1 MIVFHNKSARPRKN
15 LEDRDMLGREKR
27 MQGLDVKSLS
37 INDMRDVNKFFEYL
51 EYGLEKSLLVL
62 KKTDQNNTAL
72 KSVNESLLKKNKQ
85 LEAKV
90 ARLEMGITDEPGS
103 VDKGSSGRIESVGD
117 KESNTP
123 VGMSYDEAVA
133 MMKGNTTEENSDEK
147 ESTKEEPA
155 KEDTKDEVSNSKE
168 EVKEEAPVETKEED
182 VSAEPKVKSVEF
194 KWPELTKDELYSL
207 MESIAKEK
215 GYKVL
220 PEQVNNADGKWFALG
235 NESGRVYYSSTSNSL
250 SFQAPDKKRYKNVD
264 VPENLKKLGEDFMVL
279 LIELTFTTYGLPKSF
294 TIEKL
299 KKHMSDEYLEGVF
312 VRGNKD

>member
-1 MIVFHNKSARPRKN
+1 
-15 LEDRDMLGREKR
+15 MLGRENSMKDFN
-27 MQGLDVKSLS
+27 LKSLS
-37 INDMRDVNKFFEYL
+37 IKDMRDVGKFFDMM

-62 KKTDQNNTAL
+62 KNTEQNNVAL
-72 KSVNESLLKKNKQ
+72 KSVNESLLKENKQ

-90 ARLEMGITDEPGS
+90 ARLEMGITDEPGG

-133 MMKGNTTEENSDEK
+133 MMKGTNNED
-147 ESTKEEPA
+147 TK
-155 KEDTKDEVSNSKE
+155 KEDTKDEVSTP
-168 EVKEEAPVETKEED
+168 EVKEEAPVEDKEED

-207 MESIAKEK
+207 MESIAREK

-279 LIELTFTTYGLPKSF
+279 LIELTFTVYGLPKSF

-299 KKHMSDEYLEGVF
+299 KKHMSDEYLEKVF
-312 VRGNKD
+312 IRGNKD

>member
-1 MIVFHNKSARPRKN
+1 
-15 LEDRDMLGREKR
+15 MLGRENSMKDFN
-27 MQGLDVKSLS
+27 LKSLS
-37 INDMRDVNKFFEYL
+37 IKDMRDVGKFFDMM

-62 KKTDQNNTAL
+62 KNTEQNNVAL
-72 KSVNESLLKKNKQ
+72 KSVNKSLLKENKQ

-103 VDKGSSGRIESVGD
+103 VDKGSSGRIESVGED
-117 KESNTP
+117 KSNTP
-123 VGMSYDEAVA
+123 VGMSYDEAVSL
-133 MMKGNTTEENSDEK
+133 MKGSDEK
-147 ESTKEEPA
+147 ESTKEETIK

-168 EVKEEAPVETKEED
+168 VKEEAKEED

-194 KWPELTKDELYSL
+194 KWPELSKDELYSL

-294 TIEKL
+294 SIEKL

>member
-1 MIVFHNKSARPRKN
+1 
-15 LEDRDMLGREKR
+15 MLGRENSMKDFN
-27 MQGLDVKSLS
+27 LKSLS
-37 INDMRDVNKFFEYL
+37 IKDMRDVGKFFDMM

-62 KKTDQNNTAL
+62 KNTEQNNVAL

-85 LEAKV
+85 LEAKI
-90 ARLEMGITDEPGS
+90 ARLEMGVTDEPGS
-103 VDKGSSGRIESVGD
+103 VDKGSSGRIESVGED
-117 KESNTP
+117 KSSTP

-133 MMKGNTTEENSDEK
+133 MMKGNNEEESKETT
-147 ESTKEEPA
+147 
-155 KEDTKDEVSNSKE
+155 KEDTKDEVSNPK
-168 EVKEEAPVETKEED
+168 EVKEEAPVEEEKEED

-294 TIEKL
+294 SIEKL

>member
-1 MIVFHNKSARPRKN
+1 MKDFN
-15 LEDRDMLGREKR
+15 L
-27 MQGLDVKSLS
+27 KSLS
-37 INDMRDVNKFFEYL
+37 IKDMRDVGKFFDMM

-62 KKTDQNNTAL
+62 KNTEQNNVAL
-72 KSVNESLLKKNKQ
+72 KSVNESLLKENKQ

-103 VDKGSSGRIESVGD
+103 VDKGSSGRIESVGED
-117 KESNTP
+117 KSSTP

-133 MMKGNTTEENSDEK
+133 MMKGNNEK
-147 ESTKEEPA
+147 EESKEDI
-155 KEDTKDEVSNSKE
+155 KEDTKDEVSTPK
-168 EVKEEAPVETKEED
+168 EVKEETKEEAPAEDKEESKEED

-264 VPENLKKLGEDFMVL
+264 VPENLKKLGEDFIVL

-294 TIEKL
+294 SIEKL

>member
-1 MIVFHNKSARPRKN
+1 MKDFN
-15 LEDRDMLGREKR
+15 L
-27 MQGLDVKSLS
+27 KSLS
-37 INDMRDVNKFFEYL
+37 IKDMRDVGKFFDMM

-62 KKTDQNNTAL
+62 KNTEQNNVAL
-72 KSVNESLLKKNKQ
+72 KSVNESLLKENKQ

-117 KESNTP
+117 DKSSTP

-133 MMKGNTTEENSDEK
+133 MMKGSEASGKGSNDD
-147 ESTKEEPA
+147 TK
-155 KEDTKDEVSNSKE
+155 KEDTKDEVSNPKEVKE
-168 EVKEEAPVETKEED
+168 EVKEEAPIEDKEED

-194 KWPELTKDELYSL
+194 KWPELSKDELYSL

-264 VPENLKKLGEDFMVL
+264 VPENLKKLGEDFIVL
-279 LIELTFTTYGLPKSF
+279 LIELTFTVYGLPKSF

-299 KKHMSDEYLEGVF
+299 KKHMSDEYLEKVF

>member
-1 MIVFHNKSARPRKN
+1 MKDFN
-15 LEDRDMLGREKR
+15 L
-27 MQGLDVKSLS
+27 KSLS
-37 INDMRDVNKFFEYL
+37 IKDMRDVGKFFDMM

-62 KKTDQNNTAL
+62 KNTEQNNVAL
-72 KSVNESLLKKNKQ
+72 KSVNKSLLKENKQ
-85 LEAKV
+85 LEAKI

-103 VDKGSSGRIESVGD
+103 IDKGSSGRIESVGED
-117 KESNTP
+117 KSSTP

-133 MMKGNTTEENSDEK
+133 MMKGSDAK
-147 ESTKEEPA
+147 EDTKEETT
-155 KEDTKDEVSNSKE
+155 KEDTKDEVSNSE
-168 EVKEEAPVETKEED
+168 EVKEEAPVEDKEED

-294 TIEKL
+294 SIEKL
-299 KKHMSDEYLEGVF
+299 KKHMSDEYLQGVF

>member
-1 MIVFHNKSARPRKN
+1 
-15 LEDRDMLGREKR
+15 MLGRENSMKDFN
-27 MQGLDVKSLS
+27 LKSLS
-37 INDMRDVNKFFEYL
+37 IKDMRDVGKFFDMM

-62 KKTDQNNTAL
+62 KNTEQNNVAL
-72 KSVNESLLKKNKQ
+72 KSVNKSLLKENKQ

-103 VDKGSSGRIESVGD
+103 VDKGSSGRIESVAD

-133 MMKGNTTEENSDEK
+133 MMKGSEGEK
-147 ESTKEEPA
+147 ENTKE
-155 KEDTKDEVSNSKE
+155 EDTKDEVSNPK
-168 EVKEEAPVETKEED
+168 EVKEEASVEEKEED

-264 VPENLKKLGEDFMVL
+264 VPENLKKLGEDFIVL

>member
-1 MIVFHNKSARPRKN
+1 MKDFN
-15 LEDRDMLGREKR
+15 L
-27 MQGLDVKSLS
+27 KSLS
-37 INDMRDVNKFFEYL
+37 IKDMRDVSKFFDMM

-62 KKTDQNNTAL
+62 KNTEQNNVAL
-72 KSVNESLLKKNKQ
+72 KSVNESLLKENKQ
-85 LEAKV
+85 LETKV

-117 KESNTP
+117 KENNTP
-123 VGMSYDEAVA
+123 VGMSYNEAVA
-133 MMKGNTTEENSDEK
+133 MMKGSEGEK
-147 ESTKEEPA
+147 EDTKEEST
-155 KEDTKDEVSNSKE
+155 KEDTKDEVSNPE
-168 EVKEEAPVETKEED
+168 EVKEEALAEAKEED

-299 KKHMSDEYLEGVF
+299 KKHMSDEYLEKVF
-312 VRGNKD
+312 IRGNKD

>member
-1 MIVFHNKSARPRKN
+1 
-15 LEDRDMLGREKR
+15 MLGRENSMKDFN
-27 MQGLDVKSLS
+27 LKSLS
-37 INDMRDVNKFFEYL
+37 IKDMRDVGKFFDMM

-62 KKTDQNNTAL
+62 KNTEQNNVAL
-72 KSVNESLLKKNKQ
+72 KSVNESLLKENKQ

-103 VDKGSSGRIESVGD
+103 VDKGSSGRIESVGG
-117 KESNTP
+117 EANSP

-133 MMKGNTTEENSDEK
+133 MMKGSNEK
-147 ESTKEEPA
+147 EDAKEETT
-155 KEDTKDEVSNSKE
+155 KEDTKDEVSNPK
-168 EVKEEAPVETKEED
+168 EVKEEAKEEED

-264 VPENLKKLGEDFMVL
+264 VPENLKKLGEDFIVL

>member
-1 MIVFHNKSARPRKN
+1 
-15 LEDRDMLGREKR
+15 MLGRENSMKDFN
-27 MQGLDVKSLS
+27 LKSLS
-37 INDMRDVNKFFEYL
+37 IKDMRDVGKFFDMM

-62 KKTDQNNTAL
+62 KNTEQNNVAL
-72 KSVNESLLKKNKQ
+72 KSVNESLLKENKQ

-133 MMKGNTTEENSDEK
+133 MMKGSNED
-147 ESTKEEPA
+147 TKE
-155 KEDTKDEVSNSKE
+155 EDTKDEVSTPKE
-168 EVKEEAPVETKEED
+168 VKPEVKEDKEED
-182 VSAEPKVKSVEF
+182 VGVEPKVKSVEF

-264 VPENLKKLGEDFMVL
+264 VPESLKKLGEDFIVL

-312 VRGNKD
+312 IRGNKD

>member
-1 MIVFHNKSARPRKN
+1 MKDFN
-15 LEDRDMLGREKR
+15 L
-27 MQGLDVKSLS
+27 KSLS
-37 INDMRDVNKFFEYL
+37 IKDMRDVGKFFDMM

-62 KKTDQNNTAL
+62 KNTEQNNVAL
-72 KSVNESLLKKNKQ
+72 KSVNESLLKENKQ

-103 VDKGSSGRIESVGD
+103 VDKGSSGRIESVGG
-117 KESNTP
+117 EANSP

-133 MMKGNTTEENSDEK
+133 MMKGSNEK
-147 ESTKEEPA
+147 EDAKEETT
-155 KEDTKDEVSNSKE
+155 KEDTKDEVSNPK
-168 EVKEEAPVETKEED
+168 EVKEEAKEEED

-264 VPENLKKLGEDFMVL
+264 VPENLKKLGEDFIVL

>member
-1 MIVFHNKSARPRKN
+1 MKDFN
-15 LEDRDMLGREKR
+15 L
-27 MQGLDVKSLS
+27 KSLS
-37 INDMRDVNKFFEYL
+37 IKDMRDVSKFFDMM

-62 KKTDQNNTAL
+62 KNTEQNNVAL
-72 KSVNESLLKKNKQ
+72 KSVNESLLKENKQ

-90 ARLEMGITDEPGS
+90 ARLEAGITDEVGS
-103 VDKGSSGRIESVGD
+103 VDKGSSGRIESVGE
-117 KESNTP
+117 KESAP
-123 VGMSYDEAVA
+123 VGMSYDEAISL
-133 MMKGNTTEENSDEK
+133 MKGNEVSGKGSDE
-147 ESTKEEPA
+147 EDA
-155 KEDTKDEVSNSKE
+155 KEDTKDEVSNPKEVKE
-168 EVKEEAPVETKEED
+168 EVKVEED

-235 NESGRVYYSSTSNSL
+235 NDAGRVYYSSTSNSL

-264 VPENLKKLGEDFMVL
+264 VPEKLKKLGEDFIVL

-294 TIEKL
+294 SIEKL
-299 KKHMSDEYLEGVF
+299 KKHMSDEYLEKVF
-312 VRGNKD
+312 IRGNKD

>member
-1 MIVFHNKSARPRKN
+1 
-15 LEDRDMLGREKR
+15 MLGRENSMKDFN
-27 MQGLDVKSLS
+27 LKSLS
-37 INDMRDVNKFFEYL
+37 IKDMRDVSKFFDMM

-62 KKTDQNNTAL
+62 KNTEQNNVAL
-72 KSVNESLLKKNKQ
+72 KSVNESLLKENKQ

-90 ARLEMGITDEPGS
+90 ARLESGITDEVGS
-103 VDKGSSGRIESVGD
+103 VDKGSSGRIESVGED
-117 KESNTP
+117 KSSTP
-123 VGMSYDEAVA
+123 VGMSYDEAVSL
-133 MMKGNTTEENSDEK
+133 MKGNSEEET
-147 ESTKEEPA
+147 TKEEVSA
-155 KEDTKDEVSNSKE
+155 EKGTKESDSSKE
-168 EVKEEAPVETKEED
+168 GTKEEDKVEED

-235 NESGRVYYSSTSNSL
+235 NDAGRVYYSSTSNSL

-264 VPENLKKLGEDFMVL
+264 VPEKLKKLGEDFIVL

-294 TIEKL
+294 SIEKL
-299 KKHMSDEYLEGVF
+299 KKHMSDEYLEKVF
-312 VRGNKD
+312 IRGNKD

>member
-1 MIVFHNKSARPRKN
+1 MKDFN
-15 LEDRDMLGREKR
+15 L
-27 MQGLDVKSLS
+27 KSLS
-37 INDMRDVNKFFEYL
+37 IKDMRDVGKFFDMM

-62 KKTDQNNTAL
+62 KNTEQNNVAL
-72 KSVNESLLKKNKQ
+72 KSVNKSLLKENKQ

-103 VDKGSSGRIESVGD
+103 VDKGSSGRIENVGD

-123 VGMSYDEAVA
+123 IGMSYDEAVA
-133 MMKGNTTEENSDEK
+133 MMKGSNEE
-147 ESTKEEPA
+147 TKE
-155 KEDTKDEVSNSKE
+155 EDTKDEVSNAKE
-168 EVKEEAPVETKEED
+168 VTKGEAPVEDKEED

-279 LIELTFTTYGLPKSF
+279 LIELTFTAYGLPKSF

>member
-1 MIVFHNKSARPRKN
+1 
-15 LEDRDMLGREKR
+15 MLGRENSMKDFN
-27 MQGLDVKSLS
+27 LKSLS
-37 INDMRDVNKFFEYL
+37 IKDMRDVGKFFDMM

-62 KKTDQNNTAL
+62 KNTEQNNVAL
-72 KSVNESLLKKNKQ
+72 KSVNESLLKENKQ

-103 VDKGSSGRIESVGD
+103 VDKGSSGRIESVVD

-133 MMKGNTTEENSDEK
+133 MMKGEDESK
-147 ESTKEEPA
+147 DEDTKEETTKDTK

-168 EVKEEAPVETKEED
+168 EVKEDSKEDKEED

-294 TIEKL
+294 SIEKL

-312 VRGNKD
+312 IRGNKD

>member
-1 MIVFHNKSARPRKN
+1 MKDFN
-15 LEDRDMLGREKR
+15 L
-27 MQGLDVKSLS
+27 KSLS
-37 INDMRDVNKFFEYL
+37 IKDMRDVSKFFDMM

-62 KKTDQNNTAL
+62 KNTEQNNVAL
-72 KSVNESLLKKNKQ
+72 KSVNESLLKENKQ

-90 ARLEMGITDEPGS
+90 AILEMGITDEPGS

-133 MMKGNTTEENSDEK
+133 MMKGSNDKETTKK
-147 ESTKEEPA
+147 ETT
-155 KEDTKDEVSNSKE
+155 KEDTKDGISSPKEVKE
-168 EVKEEAPVETKEED
+168 EVKEEAPVEDKEED

-194 KWPELTKDELYSL
+194 KWPELSKDELYSL

>member
-1 MIVFHNKSARPRKN
+1 
-15 LEDRDMLGREKR
+15 MLGRENSMKDFN
-27 MQGLDVKSLS
+27 LKSLS
-37 INDMRDVNKFFEYL
+37 IKDMRDVSKFFDMM

-62 KKTDQNNTAL
+62 KNTEQNNVAL
-72 KSVNESLLKKNKQ
+72 KSVNESLLKENKQ

-90 ARLEMGITDEPGS
+90 ARLESGITDEVGS
-103 VDKGSSGRIESVGD
+103 VDKGSSGRIESVGED
-117 KESNTP
+117 KSTP
-123 VGMSYDEAVA
+123 VGMSYDEAVSL
-133 MMKGNTTEENSDEK
+133 MKGSNDEK
-147 ESTKEEPA
+147 EGTKEDTVKETT
-155 KEDTKDEVSNSKE
+155 KEDTKDKVSNPKEAKE
-168 EVKEEAPVETKEED
+168 EDKVEED

-235 NESGRVYYSSTSNSL
+235 NDAGRVYYSSTSNSL

-264 VPENLKKLGEDFMVL
+264 VPEKLKKLGEDFIVL

-294 TIEKL
+294 SIEKL
-299 KKHMSDEYLEGVF
+299 KKHMSDEYLEKVF
-312 VRGNKD
+312 IRGNKD

>member
-1 MIVFHNKSARPRKN
+1 MKDFN
-15 LEDRDMLGREKR
+15 L
-27 MQGLDVKSLS
+27 KSLS
-37 INDMRDVNKFFEYL
+37 IKDMRDVSKFFDMM

-62 KKTDQNNTAL
+62 KNTEQNNVAL
-72 KSVNESLLKKNKQ
+72 KSVNESLLKENKQ

-117 KESNTP
+117 KVSSP

-133 MMKGNTTEENSDEK
+133 MMKGSDDD
-147 ESTKEEPA
+147 TK
-155 KEDTKDEVSNSKE
+155 KEDTKDEVSNPK
-168 EVKEEAPVETKEED
+168 EVKEEAPVEDKEED

-279 LIELTFTTYGLPKSF
+279 LIELTFTVYGLPKSF

-299 KKHMSDEYLEGVF
+299 KKHMSDEYLEKVF

>member
-1 MIVFHNKSARPRKN
+1 MKDFN
-15 LEDRDMLGREKR
+15 L
-27 MQGLDVKSLS
+27 KSLS
-37 INDMRDVNKFFEYL
+37 IKDMRDVGKFFDMM

-62 KKTDQNNTAL
+62 KNTEQNNVAL
-72 KSVNESLLKKNKQ
+72 KSVNKSLLKENKQ
-85 LEAKV
+85 LEAKI
-90 ARLEMGITDEPGS
+90 ARLEMGITDEYGS
-103 VDKGSSGRIESVGD
+103 VDKGSSGRIESVAD

-133 MMKGNTTEENSDEK
+133 MMKGSDEK
-147 ESTKEEPA
+147 EEEPA
-155 KEDTKDEVSNSKE
+155 KDTKDEVSNPKE
-168 EVKEEAPVETKEED
+168 VTKEEAPVEDKEED

-279 LIELTFTTYGLPKSF
+279 LIELTFTIYGLPKSF

-299 KKHMSDEYLEGVF
+299 KKHMSDEYLEKVF
-312 VRGNKD
+312 IRGNKD

>member
-1 MIVFHNKSARPRKN
+1 MKDFN
-15 LEDRDMLGREKR
+15 L
-27 MQGLDVKSLS
+27 KSLS
-37 INDMRDVNKFFEYL
+37 IKDMRDVGKFFDMM

-62 KKTDQNNTAL
+62 KNTEQNNVAL
-72 KSVNESLLKKNKQ
+72 KSVNESLLKENKQ

-90 ARLEMGITDEPGS
+90 ARLEMGITDEVGS

-117 KESNTP
+117 NKSSTP

-133 MMKGNTTEENSDEK
+133 MMKGSDAK
-147 ESTKEEPA
+147 EDTKEEA
-155 KEDTKDEVSNSKE
+155 TKEDTKDEVSNPK
-168 EVKEEAPVETKEED
+168 EVKEEVPKEDKEED

-264 VPENLKKLGEDFMVL
+264 VPESLKKLGEDFMVL
-279 LIELTFTTYGLPKSF
+279 LIELTFTVYGLPKSF

>member
-1 MIVFHNKSARPRKN
+1 MKDFN
-15 LEDRDMLGREKR
+15 L
-27 MQGLDVKSLS
+27 KSLS
-37 INDMRDVNKFFEYL
+37 IKDMRDVSKFFDMM

-62 KKTDQNNTAL
+62 KNTEQNNVAL
-72 KSVNESLLKKNKQ
+72 KSVNESLLKENKQ

-90 ARLEMGITDEPGS
+90 ARLESGITDEVGS
-103 VDKGSSGRIESVGD
+103 VDKGSSGRIESVGED
-117 KESNTP
+117 KSTP
-123 VGMSYDEAVA
+123 VGMSYDEAVSL
-133 MMKGNTTEENSDEK
+133 MKGDSSEEE
-147 ESTKEEPA
+147 EPTKEEPA
-155 KEDTKDEVSNSKE
+155 KEDIKEDTKDAVSNPK
-168 EVKEEAPVETKEED
+168 EVKEEDKVEED

-235 NESGRVYYSSTSNSL
+235 NDAGRVYYSSTSNSL

-264 VPENLKKLGEDFMVL
+264 VPEKLKKLGEDFMVL

-294 TIEKL
+294 SIEKL
-299 KKHMSDEYLEGVF
+299 KKHMSDEYLEKVF
-312 VRGNKD
+312 IRGNKD

>member
-1 MIVFHNKSARPRKN
+1 MKDFN
-15 LEDRDMLGREKR
+15 L
-27 MQGLDVKSLS
+27 KSLS
-37 INDMRDVNKFFEYL
+37 IKDMRDVGKFFDMM

-62 KKTDQNNTAL
+62 KNTEQNNVAL
-72 KSVNESLLKKNKQ
+72 KSVNESLLKENKQ

-103 VDKGSSGRIESVGD
+103 VDKGSSGRIESVGG
-117 KESNTP
+117 EASSP

-133 MMKGNTTEENSDEK
+133 MMKGSEGEK
-147 ESTKEEPA
+147 EDIKEE
-155 KEDTKDEVSNSKE
+155 DIKDEVSNPKE
-168 EVKEEAPVETKEED
+168 VKAEDKEEAPVEDKEED
-182 VSAEPKVKSVEF
+182 VSAEPNVKSVEF

-235 NESGRVYYSSTSNSL
+235 NESGRVYYSSVSNSL

-299 KKHMSDEYLEGVF
+299 KKHMSDEYLEKVF
-312 VRGNKD
+312 IRGNKD

>member
-1 MIVFHNKSARPRKN
+1 MKDFN
-15 LEDRDMLGREKR
+15 L
-27 MQGLDVKSLS
+27 KSLS
-37 INDMRDVNKFFEYL
+37 IKDMRDVSKFFDMM

-62 KKTDQNNTAL
+62 KNTEQNNVAL
-72 KSVNESLLKKNKQ
+72 KSVNESLLKENKQ

-103 VDKGSSGRIESVGD
+103 IDKGSSGRIESVGGD
-117 KESNTP
+117 KVSAP

-133 MMKGNTTEENSDEK
+133 MMKGSDEEK
-147 ESTKEEPA
+147 ETTKEETV
-155 KEDTKDEVSNSKE
+155 KDTKDEVSNPEEVTTK
-168 EVKEEAPVETKEED
+168 EVKEEED

-279 LIELTFTTYGLPKSF
+279 LIELTFTVYGLPKSF

-299 KKHMSDEYLEGVF
+299 KKHMSDEYLEKVF
-312 VRGNKD
+312 IRGNKD

>member
-1 MIVFHNKSARPRKN
+1 
-15 LEDRDMLGREKR
+15 MLGRENSMKDFN
-27 MQGLDVKSLS
+27 LKSLS
-37 INDMRDVNKFFEYL
+37 IKDMRDVGKFFDMM

-62 KKTDQNNTAL
+62 KNTEQNNVAL
-72 KSVNESLLKKNKQ
+72 KSVNKSLLKENKQ
-85 LEAKV
+85 LEAKI

-103 VDKGSSGRIESVGD
+103 IDKGSSGRIESVGED
-117 KESNTP
+117 KSSTP

-133 MMKGNTTEENSDEK
+133 MMKGSDAK
-147 ESTKEEPA
+147 EDTKEETT
-155 KEDTKDEVSNSKE
+155 KEDTKDEVSNSE
-168 EVKEEAPVETKEED
+168 EVKEEAPVEDKEED

-294 TIEKL
+294 SIEKL
-299 KKHMSDEYLEGVF
+299 KKHMSDEYLQGVF

>member
-1 MIVFHNKSARPRKN
+1 MKDFN
-15 LEDRDMLGREKR
+15 L
-27 MQGLDVKSLS
+27 KSLS
-37 INDMRDVNKFFEYL
+37 IKDMRDVGKFFDMM

-62 KKTDQNNTAL
+62 KNTEQNNVAL
-72 KSVNESLLKKNKQ
+72 KSVNESLLKENKQ

-133 MMKGNTTEENSDEK
+133 MMKGSNED
-147 ESTKEEPA
+147 TKE
-155 KEDTKDEVSNSKE
+155 EDTKDEVSTPKE
-168 EVKEEAPVETKEED
+168 VKPEVKEDKEED
-182 VSAEPKVKSVEF
+182 VGVEPKVKSVEF

-264 VPENLKKLGEDFMVL
+264 VPESLKKLGEDFIVL

-312 VRGNKD
+312 IRGNKD

>member
-1 MIVFHNKSARPRKN
+1 MKDFN
-15 LEDRDMLGREKR
+15 L
-27 MQGLDVKSLS
+27 KSLS
-37 INDMRDVNKFFEYL
+37 IKDMRDVGKFFDMM

-62 KKTDQNNTAL
+62 KNTEQNNVAL
-72 KSVNESLLKKNKQ
+72 KSVNKSLLKENKQ

-103 VDKGSSGRIESVGD
+103 VDKGSSGRIESVGEEN
-117 KESNTP
+117 KSP

-133 MMKGNTTEENSDEK
+133 MMKGSEGEK
-147 ESTKEEPA
+147 EDIKEEPA
-155 KEDTKDEVSNSKE
+155 KDTKDEVSNPK
-168 EVKEEAPVETKEED
+168 EVKEDIKEDKEED

-264 VPENLKKLGEDFMVL
+264 VPENLRKLGEDFMVL

>member
-1 MIVFHNKSARPRKN
+1 MKDFN
-15 LEDRDMLGREKR
+15 L
-27 MQGLDVKSLS
+27 KSLS
-37 INDMRDVNKFFEYL
+37 IKDMRDVGKFFDMM

-62 KKTDQNNTAL
+62 KNTEQNNVAL
-72 KSVNESLLKKNKQ
+72 KSVNESLLKENKQ

-90 ARLEMGITDEPGS
+90 ARLEMGITNEVGS
-103 VDKGSSGRIESVGD
+103 VDKGSSGRIESVGG
-117 KESNTP
+117 EANSP

-133 MMKGNTTEENSDEK
+133 MMKGNEVSGNGSDE
-147 ESTKEEPA
+147 
-155 KEDTKDEVSNSKE
+155 KEDTKDEVSTPEVKE
-168 EVKEEAPVETKEED
+168 EVKEDKEED

>member
-1 MIVFHNKSARPRKN
+1 MKDFN
-15 LEDRDMLGREKR
+15 L
-27 MQGLDVKSLS
+27 KSLS
-37 INDMRDVNKFFEYL
+37 IKDMRDVSKFFDMM

-62 KKTDQNNTAL
+62 KNTEQNNVAL
-72 KSVNESLLKKNKQ
+72 KSVNESLLKENKQ

-117 KESNTP
+117 EAKSP

-133 MMKGNTTEENSDEK
+133 MMKGSDDD
-147 ESTKEEPA
+147 TK
-155 KEDTKDEVSNSKE
+155 KEDTKDEVSTPKE
-168 EVKEEAPVETKEED
+168 EVKEDTKEEVKEEED

-235 NESGRVYYSSTSNSL
+235 NESGRVYYSSVSNSL

-279 LIELTFTTYGLPKSF
+279 LIELTFTAYGLPKSF

-299 KKHMSDEYLEGVF
+299 KKHMSDEYLEKVF
-312 VRGNKD
+312 IRGNKD

>member
-1 MIVFHNKSARPRKN
+1 MKDFN
-15 LEDRDMLGREKR
+15 L
-27 MQGLDVKSLS
+27 KSLS
-37 INDMRDVNKFFEYL
+37 IKDMRDVSKFFNMM

-62 KKTDQNNTAL
+62 KNTEQNNVAL
-72 KSVNESLLKKNKQ
+72 KSVNESLLKENKQ

-90 ARLEMGITDEPGS
+90 ARLESGITDEVGS
-103 VDKGSSGRIESVGD
+103 VDKGSSGRIESVGED
-117 KESNTP
+117 NSTP
-123 VGMSYDEAVA
+123 VGMSYDEAVSL
-133 MMKGNTTEENSDEK
+133 MKGTSEDNESKEK
-147 ESTKEEPA
+147 EDT
-155 KEDTKDEVSNSKE
+155 KEDTKDEVSNPKE
-168 EVKEEAPVETKEED
+168 DKVEDKVEED

-235 NESGRVYYSSTSNSL
+235 NDAGRVYYSSTSNSL

-264 VPENLKKLGEDFMVL
+264 VPEKLKKLGEDFMVL

-294 TIEKL
+294 SIEKL
-299 KKHMSDEYLEGVF
+299 KKHMSDKYLEKVF
-312 VRGNKD
+312 IRGNKD

>member
-1 MIVFHNKSARPRKN
+1 MKDFN
-15 LEDRDMLGREKR
+15 L
-27 MQGLDVKSLS
+27 KSLS
-37 INDMRDVNKFFEYL
+37 IKDMRDVGKFFDMM

-62 KKTDQNNTAL
+62 KNTEQNNVAL
-72 KSVNESLLKKNKQ
+72 KSVNESLLKRNKQ

-103 VDKGSSGRIESVGD
+103 VDKGSSGRIESVGED
-117 KESNTP
+117 KSSAP
-123 VGMSYDEAVA
+123 VGMSYDEAIA
-133 MMKGNTTEENSDEK
+133 MMKGSEGEK
-147 ESTKEEPA
+147 EEDTKEKPA
-155 KEDTKDEVSNSKE
+155 KEDTKDEVSNPKE
-168 EVKEEAPVETKEED
+168 VKAEVKEEAKEEED

-235 NESGRVYYSSTSNSL
+235 NESGRVYYSSVSNSL

-264 VPENLKKLGEDFMVL
+264 VPENLNKLGEDFMIL
-279 LIELTFTTYGLPKSF
+279 LIELTFTAYGLPKSF

-299 KKHMSDEYLEGVF
+299 KKHMSDEYLEKVF

>member
-1 MIVFHNKSARPRKN
+1 
-15 LEDRDMLGREKR
+15 MLGRENSMKDFN
-27 MQGLDVKSLS
+27 LKSLS
-37 INDMRDVNKFFEYL
+37 IKDMRDVSKFFDMM

-62 KKTDQNNTAL
+62 KNTEQNNVAL
-72 KSVNESLLKKNKQ
+72 KSVNESLLKENKQ
-85 LEAKV
+85 LETKV

-117 KESNTP
+117 KENNTP
-123 VGMSYDEAVA
+123 VGMSYNEAVA
-133 MMKGNTTEENSDEK
+133 MMKGSEGEK
-147 ESTKEEPA
+147 EDTKEEST
-155 KEDTKDEVSNSKE
+155 KEDTKDEVSNPE
-168 EVKEEAPVETKEED
+168 EVKEEALAEAKEED

-299 KKHMSDEYLEGVF
+299 KKHMSDEYLEKVF
-312 VRGNKD
+312 IRGNKD

>member
-1 MIVFHNKSARPRKN
+1 
-15 LEDRDMLGREKR
+15 

-90 ARLEMGITDEPGS
+90 ARLDMGITDEPGS
-103 VDKGSSGRIESVGD
+103 VDKGSSGRIESVAD

-133 MMKGNTTEENSDEK
+133 MMKGNSDD
-147 ESTKEEPA
+147 TK
-155 KEDTKDEVSNSKE
+155 KEDTKDEVSTPKE
-168 EVKEEAPVETKEED
+168 ELKEEAPVEDKEEAKEED

-194 KWPELTKDELYSL
+194 KWPELSKDELYSL

>member
-1 MIVFHNKSARPRKN
+1 
-15 LEDRDMLGREKR
+15 MLGRENSMKDFN
-27 MQGLDVKSLS
+27 LKSLS
-37 INDMRDVNKFFEYL
+37 IKDMRDVGKFFDMM

-62 KKTDQNNTAL
+62 KNTEQNNVAL
-72 KSVNESLLKKNKQ
+72 KSVNKSLLKENKQ

-103 VDKGSSGRIESVGD
+103 VDKGSSGRIESVGED
-117 KESNTP
+117 KSSTP

-133 MMKGNTTEENSDEK
+133 MMKGSEGE
-147 ESTKEEPA
+147 
-155 KEDTKDEVSNSKE
+155 KEDTKEKTTKEDIKDEVSNPKE
-168 EVKEEAPVETKEED
+168 EVKEEAPAEDKEED

-264 VPENLKKLGEDFMVL
+264 VPENLKKLGEDFIVL

-299 KKHMSDEYLEGVF
+299 KKHMSDKYLEGVF

>member
-1 MIVFHNKSARPRKN
+1 MIVFHDKSARPRKN
-15 LEDRDMLGREKR
+15 LEDRDMLGRENSMKDFN
-27 MQGLDVKSLS
+27 LKSLS
-37 INDMRDVNKFFEYL
+37 IKDMRDVGKFFDMM

-62 KKTDQNNTAL
+62 KNTEQNNVAL
-72 KSVNESLLKKNKQ
+72 KSVNESLLKENKQ

-103 VDKGSSGRIESVGD
+103 VDKGSSGRIESVGG
-117 KESNTP
+117 EANSP

-133 MMKGNTTEENSDEK
+133 MMKGNTTEESNDEK
-147 ESTKEEPA
+147 EDIKEETT
-155 KEDTKDEVSNSKE
+155 KEDTKDEVSNPKE
-168 EVKEEAPVETKEED
+168 EVKEEAKEEED

-207 MESIAKEK
+207 MESIAKDK

-279 LIELTFTTYGLPKSF
+279 LIELTFTVYGLPKSF

>member
-1 MIVFHNKSARPRKN
+1 MKDFN
-15 LEDRDMLGREKR
+15 L
-27 MQGLDVKSLS
+27 KSLS
-37 INDMRDVNKFFEYL
+37 IKDMRDVGKFFDMM

-62 KKTDQNNTAL
+62 KNTEQNNVAL
-72 KSVNESLLKKNKQ
+72 KSVNKSLLKENKQ
-85 LEAKV
+85 LESKV

-103 VDKGSSGRIESVGD
+103 VDKGSSGRIESVGSEA
-117 KESNTP
+117 KSP

-133 MMKGNTTEENSDEK
+133 MMKGSEASGKGSNE
-147 ESTKEEPA
+147 
-155 KEDTKDEVSNSKE
+155 KEDTKE
-168 EVKEEAPVETKEED
+168 EVKEEED

-194 KWPELTKDELYSL
+194 KWPELTKDEIYSL

>member
-1 MIVFHNKSARPRKN
+1 
-15 LEDRDMLGREKR
+15 MLGRENSMKDFN
-27 MQGLDVKSLS
+27 LKSLS
-37 INDMRDVNKFFEYL
+37 IKDMRDVSKFFDMM

-62 KKTDQNNTAL
+62 KNTEQNNVAL
-72 KSVNESLLKKNKQ
+72 KSVNESLLKENKQ

-90 ARLEMGITDEPGS
+90 ARLESGITDEVGS
-103 VDKGSSGRIESVGD
+103 VNKGSSGRIESVGEEA
-117 KESNTP
+117 KSP
-123 VGMSYDEAVA
+123 VGMSYDEAVFL
-133 MMKGNTTEENSDEK
+133 MKGDSGEK
-147 ESTKEEPA
+147 EDTKEETT

-168 EVKEEAPVETKEED
+168 VKDTKEEED
-182 VSAEPKVKSVEF
+182 VSAEPKVKSVKF

-235 NESGRVYYSSTSNSL
+235 NDAGRVYYSSTSNSL

-264 VPENLKKLGEDFMVL
+264 VPEKLKKLGEDFMVL

-294 TIEKL
+294 SIEKL
-299 KKHMSDEYLEGVF
+299 KKHMSDEYLEKVF
-312 VRGNKD
+312 IRGNKD

>member
-1 MIVFHNKSARPRKN
+1 MKDFN
-15 LEDRDMLGREKR
+15 L
-27 MQGLDVKSLS
+27 KSLS
-37 INDMRDVNKFFEYL
+37 IKDMRDVGKFFDMM

-62 KKTDQNNTAL
+62 KITEQNNVAL
-72 KSVNESLLKKNKQ
+72 KSVNESLLKENKQ
-85 LEAKV
+85 LEAKI
-90 ARLEMGITDEPGS
+90 ARLEAGITDEVGS
-103 VDKGSSGRIESVGD
+103 VDKGSSGRIESVGED
-117 KESNTP
+117 KSSTP

-133 MMKGNTTEENSDEK
+133 MMKGNSNEK
-147 ESTKEEPA
+147 EDTKEETT
-155 KEDTKDEVSNSKE
+155 KEDTKDEVFNSKE
-168 EVKEEAPVETKEED
+168 EAKEED

-264 VPENLKKLGEDFMVL
+264 VPENLKKLGEDFIVL
-279 LIELTFTTYGLPKSF
+279 LIELTFTVYGLPKSF

-299 KKHMSDEYLEGVF
+299 KKHMSDEYLQGVF

>member
-1 MIVFHNKSARPRKN
+1 MKDFN
-15 LEDRDMLGREKR
+15 L
-27 MQGLDVKSLS
+27 KSLS
-37 INDMRDVNKFFEYL
+37 IKDMRDVGKFFDMM

-62 KKTDQNNTAL
+62 KNTEQNNVAL
-72 KSVNESLLKKNKQ
+72 KSVNKSLLKENKQ

-103 VDKGSSGRIESVGD
+103 VDKGSSGRIESVGED
-117 KESNTP
+117 KSSTP

-133 MMKGNTTEENSDEK
+133 MMKGSEGE
-147 ESTKEEPA
+147 
-155 KEDTKDEVSNSKE
+155 KEDTKEKTTKEDIKDEVSNPKE
-168 EVKEEAPVETKEED
+168 EVKEEAPAEDKEED

-264 VPENLKKLGEDFMVL
+264 VPENLKKLGEDFIVL

-299 KKHMSDEYLEGVF
+299 KKHMSDKYLEGVF

>member
-1 MIVFHNKSARPRKN
+1 MKDFN
-15 LEDRDMLGREKR
+15 L
-27 MQGLDVKSLS
+27 KSLS
-37 INDMRDVNKFFEYL
+37 IKDMRDVSKFFDMM

-62 KKTDQNNTAL
+62 KNTEQNNVAL
-72 KSVNESLLKKNKQ
+72 KSVNESLLKENKQ

-90 ARLEMGITDEPGS
+90 ARLESGITDEPGS
-103 VDKGSSGRIESVGD
+103 VDKGSSGRIESVGED
-117 KESNTP
+117 KSSTP

-133 MMKGNTTEENSDEK
+133 MMKGNEVSGNGNNDEEG
-147 ESTKEEPA
+147 TKEETT
-155 KEDTKDEVSNSKE
+155 KEDTKDEV
-168 EVKEEAPVETKEED
+168 KEEAKEEED
-182 VSAEPKVKSVEF
+182 VSAEPKVKSVKF

-294 TIEKL
+294 SIEKL
-299 KKHMSDEYLEGVF
+299 KKHMSDKYLEKVF
-312 VRGNKD
+312 IRGNKD

>member
-1 MIVFHNKSARPRKN
+1 
-15 LEDRDMLGREKR
+15 MLGRENSMKDFN
-27 MQGLDVKSLS
+27 LKSLS
-37 INDMRDVNKFFEYL
+37 IKDVRDVSKFFDMM

-62 KKTDQNNTAL
+62 KNTEQNNVAL
-72 KSVNESLLKKNKQ
+72 KSVNESLLKENKQ

-133 MMKGNTTEENSDEK
+133 MMKGSNEEK
-147 ESTKEEPA
+147 EPA
-155 KEDTKDEVSNSKE
+155 KEETTKEDIKDEVSNPKE
-168 EVKEEAPVETKEED
+168 VTKEEAPVEDKEED

-264 VPENLKKLGEDFMVL
+264 VPEKLKKLGEDFMVL
-279 LIELTFTTYGLPKSF
+279 LIELTFTVYGLPKSF

-299 KKHMSDEYLEGVF
+299 KKHMSDEYLQGVF
-312 VRGNKD
+312 IRGNKD